1 MISNG
6 MTIEQELERYKSW
19 LEDRNIELKETKN
32 RLEKIE
38 KLLKLYQYLNENTND
53 YDLNPDEV
61 DEIHNKIYELEEE
74 LKWDVQSA
82 VQTK

>member
-19 LEDRNIELKETKN
+19 LEDRNFELKETKN
-32 RLEKIE
+32 RLEKNEI
-38 KLLKLYQYLNENTND
+38 LLKLYQYLNENTND

-61 DEIHNKIYELEEE
+61 DEIHNKIYEIEEE
-74 LKWDVQSA
+74 LK
-82 VQTK
+82 